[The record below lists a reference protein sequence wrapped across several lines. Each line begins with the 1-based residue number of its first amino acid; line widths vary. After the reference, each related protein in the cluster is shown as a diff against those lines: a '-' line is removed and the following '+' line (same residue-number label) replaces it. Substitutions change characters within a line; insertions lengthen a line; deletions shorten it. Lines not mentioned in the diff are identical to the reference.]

1 MEHAKEVQTEEDHDQ
16 TGYDVHSGLMGSQ
29 KAADSACQRPE
40 DHEYD
45 AEAGNE
51 TKCPG
56 QRLAH
61 TALSSAREV
70 RNVDGQHG
78 QKARRNEGD
87 DPFQKSY
94 DILHLLHS
102 FQMCGCLYAIIL
114 YPFITYHGI

>member
-16 TGYDVHSGLMGSQ
+16 TGYDVHSGLVFTQ
-29 KAADSACQRPE
+29 EAAHRSGKCAKDYK
-40 DHEYD
+40 DD